1 MSEKR
6 IRLLPHYADDYHSL
20 RRLAWEVWDHLW
32 PWSRHS
38 FRRGRFAVAL
48 SFGLATVVTAVWVLA
63 AVGRVASNATLGWWI
78 GWSVFEV
85 LVRLESKPYIK
96 DGPWWGRNYR
106 SANLM
111 DMICYVSFK
120 NLLIAA
126 LLFLAIRVLKAL
138 AWIGG

>member
-1 MSEKR
+1 
-6 IRLLPHYADDYHSL
+6 
-20 RRLAWEVWDHLW
+20 
-32 PWSRHS
+32 
-38 FRRGRFAVAL
+38 
-48 SFGLATVVTAVWVLA
+48 
-63 AVGRVASNATLGWWI
+63 
-78 GWSVFEV
+78 V